1 MHSVYVEKLGKAYKQ
16 YPSRWGR
23 LIEWIYPNGKK
34 RHNLKWI
41 LKNVNFTIDPGEAVG
56 IIGVN
61 GAGKSTLLKM
71 ITGTTQPTTGT
82 VSVIGRVAAM
92 LELGMG
98 FHPEFT
104 GRQNVYMAGQLLG
117 LTIEELTYL
126 MPEIESFAE
135 IGNYIDQPVRVYSSG
150 MQVRLAFS
158 VATIV
163 RPALLIVDEA
173 MSVGDVYFQQKCIE
187 RIEKFKREGTSI
199 LFVTHDFSALHT
211 ICDKAI
217 LLADGE
223 CQFIGRTVDA
233 VELYYGYLNKNK
245 AIASTETE
253 IGQKYIG
260 IQKFIKKISLKSESE
275 NVVSC
280 IENETECCFEIEL
293 QGLHEFDSPHI
304 GFRIQDRLGQVM
316 YETNTFCQKI
326 NMPNT
331 SNISRVYFKF
341 YNNLCPGEYTL
352 AMGIEAGGHGDGMFN
367 MVIALTERVIS
378 FQVIDRPTANKWA
391 GLTNLNPKITVE

>member
-23 LIEWIYPNGKK
+23 LIEWIGPSNKQ
-34 RHNLKWI
+34 RHKLKWI
-41 LKNVNFTIDPGEAVG
+41 LKDISFTVEPGEAIG

-71 ITGTTQPTTGT
+71 ITGTTQPTTGK
-82 VSVIGRVAAM
+82 VSVVGRVSAM

-117 LTIEELTYL
+117 LTIDELTQL

-135 IGNYIDQPVRVYSSG
+135 IGGYIDQPVRVYSSG

-187 RIEKFKREGTSI
+187 RIEKFKKEGTSI

-217 LLADGE
+217 LLADGQ

-245 AIASTETE
+245 SISSYESD
-253 IGQKYIG
+253 IGSKYIG
-260 IQKFIKKISLKSESE
+260 INKFIKDIKLRSENN

-280 IENETECCFEIEL
+280 VENETECCFEVEL
-293 QGLHEFDSPHI
+293 QDLDEFDSPHI
-304 GFRIQDRLGQVM
+304 GFRIQNRLGQVI
-316 YETNTFCQKI
+316 YETNTYCQKI
-326 NMPNT
+326 SMPEHSINKV
-331 SNISRVYFKF
+331 SFRF

-367 MVIALTERVIS
+367 VVIALTERVAS
-378 FQVIDRPTANKWA
+378 FQVIDRPTGNKWA
-391 GLTNLNPKITVE
+391 GLTNLNPKINVM

>member
-41 LKNVNFTIDPGEAVG
+41 LKNVNFTVDPGEAVG

-71 ITGTTQPTTGT
+71 ITGTTQPTVGT

-135 IGNYIDQPVRVYSSG
+135 IGSYIDQPVRVYSSG

-260 IQKFIKKISLKSESE
+260 IQKFIKKISLKSESA

-304 GFRIQDRLGQVM
+304 GFRIQDRLGQVI

-326 NMPNT
+326 NMPST
-331 SNISRVYFKF
+331 SNINRVYFKF

-367 MVIALTERVIS
+367 MVIALTERVTS